1 MADNYLE
8 KRYEEVFGNG
18 AGRREGVRHATPSI
32 DNLIAR
38 NRSQRGYVKSK
49 VVTQEELEKIIRV
62 CTMIPSAINQ
72 QVLRF
77 CPVTRESGAEIV
89 LKNIRLGGA
98 LPELHLPI
106 EGTEPEAFIVV
117 CSIIEEGRY
126 VDIDLGIAAQSMLL
140 KAVSM
145 GLNGI
150 IICAFNRDVIQQALA
165 LPYPPIAVIAIGKG
179 AEKIVLEPIH
189 EQDNHNYYRTTDGV
203 HHVPKVKL
211 EDLLIKNVHQPTD
224 L

>member
-8 KRYEEVFGNG
+8 KRYEEVFGSG

-32 DNLIAR
+32 DNLIAH
-38 NRSQRGYVKSK
+38 NRSQRGYVKER
-49 VVTQEELEKIIRV
+49 VVTRDELEKIIRV
-62 CTMIPSAINQ
+62 CTMIPSARNQ

-77 CPVTRESGAEIV
+77 RPVTRDSGAADV
-89 LKNIRLGGA
+89 LVNIRLGGA
-98 LPELHLPI
+98 LPELHLPF

-117 CSIIEEGRY
+117 CSTVEEGRY

-140 KAVSM
+140 KAVAM

-150 IICAFNRDVIQQALA
+150 IICAFNHEAIQTALS

-179 AEKIVLEPIH
+179 AEKIVLEPIK
-189 EQDNHNYYRTTDGV
+189 EEESHNYYRTPDGV
-203 HHVPKVKL
+203 HHVPKLTL
-211 EDLLIKNVHQPTD
+211 EEIIV
-224 L
+224 